1 LLITD
6 TRVETVNLVHYEQCN
21 FMGRL
26 HGGDML
32 RMLIDTGMLSSI
44 KAAKGTSVLASLDNV
59 VFKKPIYLGDI
70 IKISAQVDYI
80 GNSSMEVEMA
90 ASRGE
95 EILVTSTAAYVKI
108 DQNFRPIAVGDK
120 IIPSNEQ
127 ELKIFKNGE
136 QRRKDRLSKIK
147 KDVAQIDLSSKLS
160 NRISNIFYVS
170 PDMTYDGKVISAGR
184 LLKLMDDLGGILGL
198 RLINYKGYTSSADT
212 VVTVSVSNMS
222 FYSPI
227 KLGDIVQI
235 NAGLTYVG
243 KTSMEVLITVMK
255 KSPST
260 DFEVVTTAFFNYVR
274 VGSDGK
280 PKEFPQYIPQN
291 EYEKKF
297 WDDALNRR
305 RKNFS

>member
-1 LLITD
+1 MLIVD

-32 RMLIDTGMLSSI
+32 RMLIDAGMLSSI

-70 IKISAQVDYI
+70 IKITAQVDYI
-80 GNSSMEVEMA
+80 GNSSMEVEMT

-108 DQNFRPIAVGDK
+108 DQNFKPITVGDK

-127 ELKIFKNGE
+127 ELKMFEDAKK
-136 QRRKDRLSKIK
+136 RRKDRL
-147 KDVAQIDLSSKLS
+147 LKLKTDINQMDPTLKLT

-198 RLINYKGYTSSADT
+198 RLINYKGYSSSADT

-235 NAGLTYVG
+235 SAGLTYVG
-243 KTSMEVLITVMK
+243 KTSIEVLITVMK

-280 PKEFPQYIPQN
+280 PKEFPQYTPQN
-291 EYEKKF
+291 EYEKKI
-297 WDDALNRR
+297 WDEALNRR

>member
-1 LLITD
+1 MLITD

-32 RMLIDTGMLSSI
+32 RMLIDAGMLSSI
-44 KAAKGTSVLASLDNV
+44 KAARGTSVLASLDNV

-70 IKISAQVDYI
+70 IKITAQVDYI
-80 GNSSMEVEMA
+80 GNSSMEVEMSA
-90 ASRGE
+90 TRGE
-95 EILVTSTAAYVKI
+95 ETLVTSTAAYVKI

-127 ELKIFKNGE
+127 ESRIFADAEK
-136 QRRKDRLSKIK
+136 RRKDRLSKLK
-147 KDVAQIDLSSKLS
+147 KDIIRIDPTSKLS
-160 NRISNIFYVS
+160 NRISNIFYIS

-198 RLINYKGYTSSADT
+198 RLINYKGYSSSADA
-212 VVTVSVSNMS
+212 VVTVSVSDMS
-222 FYSPI
+222 FQSPI

-235 NAGLTYVG
+235 SAGLTYIG
-243 KTSMEVLITVMK
+243 KTSMEVLIAVMK
-255 KSPST
+255 KGPST

-291 EYEKKF
+291 EYEKKI
-297 WDDALNRR
+297 WNEALDRR